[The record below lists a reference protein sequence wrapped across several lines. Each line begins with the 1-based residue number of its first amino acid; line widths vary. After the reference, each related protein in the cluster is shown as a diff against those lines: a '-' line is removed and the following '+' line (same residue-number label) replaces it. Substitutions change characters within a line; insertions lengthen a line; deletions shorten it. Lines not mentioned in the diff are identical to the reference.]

1 MAIYE
6 NIFLMLA
13 INPFGFGVL
22 FRFVAVGLLALLE
35 TAGMQSLRLAAE
47 TADMP
52 ALRLVAETA
61 DVAALSLA
69 AETADMAALRLVAE
83 LPDMPSLRLV
93 AETADM
99 PSLRLAAGFLFAFG
113 FEPVL
118 LFLFGKPTS
127 SMALSRFFSS
137 VFLYKPFG

>member
-1 MAIYE
+1 LVYAVSRYAWRLYE

-22 FRFVAVGLLALLE
+22 FRFVVVGLLALLE
-35 TAGMQSLRLAAE
+35 TAGVQSLRL
-47 TADMP
+47 
-52 ALRLVAETA
+52 V
-61 DVAALSLA
+61 

-83 LPDMPSLRLV
+83 
-93 AETADM
+93 TADM
-99 PSLRLAAGFLFAFG
+99 AALRFAAGFPFG

>member
-35 TAGMQSLRLAAE
+35 TEGMQSCRLVAE
-47 TADMP
+47 TAEMP
-52 ALRLVAETA
+52 ALRLVAEPP
-61 DVAALSLA
+61 
-69 AETADMAALRLVAE
+69 DMAALRF
-83 LPDMPSLRLV
+83 
-93 AETADM
+93 
-99 PSLRLAAGFLFAFG
+99 AAGFLFAFG